1 MPSSSSAAWTAHRLD
16 NLVLSTPE
24 IENNAILWCYPE
36 PARQRLASRFAALL
50 SRNGG
55 VLRHADWYDN
65 SNNNGNGALSAAR
78 GGQRRQRVQEQ
89 APAQHKRVREFW
101 NQAVLEV
108 SFYLRHVTL
117 RADLLSSKK
126 LSVLAQ
132 ALRTS
137 PHLTSLTWQGH
148 GEGLSQKIATVL
160 VMGVAKNPHGNFRSL
175 KIMDVTN
182 NGTTCTTTSNTPT
195 LRAKVLQALG
205 QVGFLQE
212 LIIEHC
218 GMDVMDL
225 VLQGLQGNASLQRV
239 VCKATVPGER
249 HDNSLR
255 KFLTSLPHLKEL
267 ETNCL
272 TLLKFDEP
280 NETWFGRNS
289 LRNCNCKALDEAA
302 YRACAS
308 FCVRHYICVTSIC
321 TSFTILMSK
330 RTTNPC

>member
-1 MPSSSSAAWTAHRLD
+1 MGTMVLCYRRPVSSRCRVLTVMTCHDAFRFHNSRSFAPTKPQQIEQQNVIMPSSSSAAWTAHRLD

-160 VMGVAKNPHGNFRSL
+160 VMGVAKNPHGN
-175 KIMDVTN
+175 
-182 NGTTCTTTSNTPT
+182 
-195 LRAKVLQALG
+195 
-205 QVGFLQE
+205 
-212 LIIEHC
+212 
-218 GMDVMDL
+218 
-225 VLQGLQGNASLQRV
+225 
-239 VCKATVPGER
+239 
-249 HDNSLR
+249 
-255 KFLTSLPHLKEL
+255 
-267 ETNCL
+267 
-272 TLLKFDEP
+272 
-280 NETWFGRNS
+280 
-289 LRNCNCKALDEAA
+289 
-302 YRACAS
+302 
-308 FCVRHYICVTSIC
+308 
-321 TSFTILMSK
+321 
-330 RTTNPC
+330 